1 MARAIFDTLREI
13 RAGALL
19 DEASSALAEVV
30 LAVQQTG
37 KGGKVSIVVD
47 LKPPAR
53 GSSRTIVVDAEIVKK
68 VPVPDREVA
77 VFFPTADGSLTK
89 TDPAQMPLELKLAQ
103 RPPGPRPAE
112 DPIDIVDGARV
123 NRETGEVLSAS

>member
-19 DEASSALAEVV
+19 DEASSSLAEVV

-37 KGGKVSIVVD
+37 KAGKVSIVVD

-53 GSSRTIVVDAEIVKK
+53 GSSRTIVLDAEVVSK
-68 VPVPDREVA
+68 VPKPDREVS

-89 TDPAQMPLELKLAQ
+89 TDPAQRQLDLKLAD
-103 RPPGPRPAE
+103 PPPLPA
-112 DPIDIVDGARV
+112 GMRV
-123 NRETGEVLSAS
+123 NTETGEILAS

>member
-30 LAVQQTG
+30 LAVQTTG

-53 GSSRTIVVDAEIVKK
+53 GSSRTIVVDAEVVKK
-68 VPVPDREVA
+68 VPVPDREVS

-103 RPPGPRPAE
+103 RPRTIE
-112 DPIDIVDGARV
+112 DPVEVVDGVRV
-123 NRETGEVLSAS
+123 NKETGEVLHSAS